1 MEAMISKLR
10 TREPQYEFLP
20 DIRDKNG
27 ITPVGLMSNQVWH
40 NDERTLDLALARY
53 KFVCK

>member
-1 MEAMISKLR
+1 MEAMISKQR
-10 TREPQYEFLP
+10 TREPQYKFLP

-40 NDERTLDLALARY
+40 NGQRTRGFVLARY